1 MDAKQN
7 KTTTDQNKITTDA
20 FKVTGNWKSLSKNL
34 KAKHAQLT
42 ESDLKFETGKE
53 EDLIKRIETRL
64 HKKRE
69 EVILLLNN
77 AQLAKPR
84 VM

>member
-1 MDAKQN
+1 MDAKHHKTTAEQN
-7 KTTTDQNKITTDA
+7 KETAET
-20 FKVTGNWKSLSKNL
+20 FKVIGNWKTL
-34 KAKHAQLT
+34 AKRLHTKFAQLT

-69 EVILLLNN
+69 EVIQLLNA
-77 AQLAKPR
+77 AQLLKPR
-84 VM
+84 VL